1 MALGRRGRGFFEK
14 AAAPVVNGLAKT
26 GISPNSLTVLGLLL
40 TGTSLP
46 CYWLARE
53 TPVYFVLAALALAL
67 GGFLD
72 GLDGL
77 VARTLGKQTA
87 FGAFLDSFTDR
98 ISDSLVAAGFMLS
111 GAVDPYLALTMLTAM
126 MLVSYARA
134 RAESLNVELKNVGIG
149 ERAVRII
156 AAILGTLLA
165 FISPSILF
173 YTGVFITAVSI
184 VTVAQRF
191 IAVSSALSGKR

>member
-53 TPVYFVLAALALAL
+53 TPVSFVLAALALAL
-67 GGFLD
+67 GGLLD

-165 FISPSILF
+165 FISSSILF
-173 YTGVFITAVSI
+173 YTGLFITAVST

>member
-98 ISDSLVAAGFMLS
+98 ISDSLFAAGFMLS

-173 YTGVFITAVSI
+173 YTGVFITAVPI